1 MKRVALLLGG
11 LMLVVMVRGDIPLE
25 TTARDTSLEMTPRDT
40 TASNDAAR
48 LAGGW
53 ALPDTGYA
61 WSFPRDHWAHPEYR
75 NEWWYV
81 TGQLAADGDTR
92 PRYGY
97 QFTLFRIGLLP
108 AMPVLQSDWG
118 TRGMVM
124 GHLAVT
130 DLSRKTHVFS
140 EVLMREMP
148 LLGGFAEFPKEPIAW
163 SRAPAG
169 SQGTWEFRALPDS
182 GFVVRAVDR
191 SHDIAFDLMLR
202 PERTPILQGPQGL
215 SVKNASGSAASL
227 YYSITRLRTEGR
239 MRSGGE
245 SVPVTGLS
253 WLDREWSSV
262 GLGGEQAGWDWFS
275 LQLRDGR
282 DLMLYR
288 LRSKEGNDDFGRGT
302 LVSAS
307 GEARY
312 LSFDDWSLTPG
323 RVWTSPTTGA
333 EYPVSWTI
341 LVYSAGLALEVEP
354 LVETSENVGERSG
367 IAYWEGPI
375 VARDKDGREAG
386 RGYLELTGYGG
397 KKARPE
403 L

>member
-1 MKRVALLLGG
+1 MRRAGILLAFMMVAA
-11 LMLVVMVRGDIPLE
+11 VAPGDTQVE
-25 TTARDTSLEMTPRDT
+25 APRDT
-40 TASNDAAR
+40 TASVDTAR
-48 LAGGW
+48 SVLGW
-53 ALPDTGYA
+53 ALPDTGYV

-81 TGQLAADGDTR
+81 TGQLAANDGQH

-108 AMPVLQSDWG
+108 AVPALQSDWA

-130 DLSRKTHVFS
+130 DLVQKTHVFS

-148 LLGGFAEFPKEPIAW
+148 LLGGFSDFPLEPIAW
-163 SRAPAG
+163 SRAPTG
-169 SQGTWEFRALPDS
+169 THGTWEFRALPDS
-182 GFVVRAVDR
+182 GFVVRAIDR
-191 SHDIAFDLMLR
+191 SHDIALDLVLH
-202 PERTPILQGPQGL
+202 PERGPILQGPQGL
-215 SVKNASGSAASL
+215 SVKNASGKAASL
-227 YYSITRLRTEGR
+227 YYSMTRLRTEGSL
-239 MRSGGE
+239 RSEGKTARV
-245 SVPVTGLS
+245 SGLS

-288 LRSKEGNDDFGRGT
+288 LRGKRGDDDFGRAT

-307 GEARY
+307 GKPSY
-312 LSFDDWSLTPG
+312 LDFDDWSLTPG
-323 RVWTSPTTGA
+323 RVWTSPETGA
-333 EYPVSWTI
+333 EYPVNWTI
-341 LVYSAGLALEVEP
+341 LVYSAGLALDVEP
-354 LVETSENVGERSG
+354 LVEGSENVGERSG